1 MKKTLKTF
9 IIVSYYQEFIALK
22 TTAGAFTIAI
32 CISFTLKQILLPMC
46 TLLSDIQT
54 QEAQ

>member
-32 CISFTLKQILLPMC
+32 CISFTLKQILLAMC